1 MVRRGA
7 GVVQRQR
14 FESKAALLAAGSW
27 VAALTYERA
36 SQDRK
41 EQGKSV
47 GDQRRL
53 NVAEVERHGWRLEA
67 SFVDNDRS
75 ASRHARGGG
84 RPDFER
90 LMEAITAGKGDVLV
104 VWEISRNQRDLAVYV
119 QIRDLCTRV
128 GLFFWLVGGVLY
140 DLRDRNDRM
149 MLGFQAVQAE
159 FMADYIRDNVLRG
172 QAGAAEAGRPHGKVT
187 YGYRRVYDPRTKAFL
202 RQEHDTE
209 KRQAVGEDGSEST
222 YTHAG
227 LVKEIFGKVV
237 GGVPLIKIED
247 ELNARGIPSPQGRRW
262 LRSTVRKIAMN
273 PAYIG
278 KRVYRGEV
286 VGDGVWPPLIDEET
300 YWACVRLLQDPSRK
314 TTRPGRAVHLLSYIV
329 RCGVCQGPVRMTTM
343 PRAGSALRM
352 YACLRRRC
360 ASVKAELLD
369 EFVERTV
376 VAWLSREDVFQQL
389 VAAGHNDAEATH
401 ARTEAE
407 RLSAELEDYKKLA
420 ETGELKAVDYVRFER
435 SLTARIQEAE
445 AKAKES
451 GIPPVLRGRI
461 GPQAIAAW
469 DAIADDLAVKREII
483 RTVADIELLPAAHK
497 GERRPFGRHRLNW
510 TWLLA
515 KTCPR

>member
-7 GVVQRQR
+7 GLVQRQR
-14 FESKAALLAAGSW
+14 FESKAALLAAGSK

-172 QAGAAEAGRPHGKVT
+172 MAGAAEAGRPHGKLT

-202 RQEHDTE
+202 RQEPDTE
-209 KRQAVGEDGSEST
+209 ERKAVGEDGTEST

-227 LVKEIFGKVV
+227 IVKEIFAKVA
-237 GGVPLIKIED
+237 GGVPLIKIEQ
-247 ELNARGIPSPQGRRW
+247 ELNGRGIPSPQGSRW
-262 LRSTVRKIAMN
+262 LRTTIRKIAMN

-286 VGDGVWPPLIDEET
+286 VGDGVWPPLVDEET
-300 YWACVRLLQDPSRK
+300 YWACVRLLQDPSRT

-329 RCGVCQGPVRMTTM
+329 RCGVCKGPLQ
-343 PRAGSALRM
+343 AGTVNPSGWNGKVYR
-352 YACLRRRC
+352 CHQRRC
-360 ASVKAELLD
+360 TAVRVEYLD
-369 EFVERTV
+369 EYVERVV
-376 VAWLSREDVFQQL
+376 VAWLSREDVYEQL
-389 VAAGHNDAEATH
+389 VAAGHNDAEAAK
-401 ARTEAE
+401 ARAEAE
-407 RLSAELEDYKKLA
+407 RLSAELEQYKKLA
-420 ETGELKAVDYVRFER
+420 ETGELKAVDYVRFKR
-435 SLTARIQEAE
+435 GLTALIEEAE

-469 DAIADDLAVKREII
+469 AALADDLAVKREII

-510 TWLLA
+510 TWRLGSVVE
-515 KTCPR
+515 